1 MSRGEKQTFTPDRI
15 RSYFVMEWLPLL
27 LVTIS
32 GVIYNVGLLR
42 RPGSRGGW
50 PSAWRT
56 FWEGVQRLPGWPCW

>member
-32 GVIYNVGLLR
+32 GVIYNVGLLATPWFEGR
-42 RPGSRGGW
+42 L
-50 PSAWRT
+50 AHQIVQIRT
-56 FWEGVQRLPGWPCW
+56 HSFS